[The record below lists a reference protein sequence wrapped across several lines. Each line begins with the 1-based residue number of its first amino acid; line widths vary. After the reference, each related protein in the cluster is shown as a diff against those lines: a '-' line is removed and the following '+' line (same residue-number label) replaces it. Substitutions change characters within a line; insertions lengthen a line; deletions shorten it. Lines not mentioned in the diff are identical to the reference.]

1 MCVNFIEAIKVRP
14 FGHSPKSTMIYKTL
28 INPKKRI
35 IELEKTILEEIELKK
50 TTFLYAFRILFGA
63 AIAWMLLDL
72 LHIEKKEWALISVAI
87 VSEPDF
93 GDLRRNTISRII
105 NTISG
110 CLIGIVFIVLTGV
123 NIFSLFLAIA
133 VAIFMGT
140 LIKRYPSSWK
150 LAPSTVIAVMT
161 PAIFQQASWQDAL
174 EIALLR
180 TSEVT
185 LGCIVAFLVG
195 WFFSVVKRKFN
206 F

>member
-1 MCVNFIEAIKVRP
+1 
-14 FGHSPKSTMIYKTL
+14 MIAMMSRTL
-28 INPKKRI
+28 INPKRRLI
-35 IELEKTILEEIELKK
+35 EIEKAIIAQFDLKK
-50 TTFLYAFRILFGA
+50 VAFLYASRILLGA
-63 AIAWMLLDL
+63 AITWILLDL

-123 NIFSLFLAIA
+123 NIYSLFLAIA
-133 VAIFMGT
+133 VAIFMST
-140 LIKRYPSSWK
+140 IIKKYPSSWK

-174 EIALLR
+174 QIALLR
-180 TSEVT
+180 TSEVM
-185 LGCIVAFLVG
+185 LGCVVAFTVG
-195 WFFSVVKRKFN
+195 WCFSLFKKKAE
-206 F
+206 